1 MQPKHLI
8 TLILLSAVTYACGQT
23 LSSETRAEIE
33 NRLNQE
39 ISFQRLSIGRA
50 KIDSVALD
58 KKVLKLFMDSNFY
71 LGFSF
76 LRSSVCWYKLFYQA
90 IICIN
95 LQLVFGI
102 FTRQQILDISI

>member
-39 ISFQRLSIGRA
+39 ISTQRLSIGKA

-58 KKVLKLFMDSNFY
+58 KKVLKLFMDSNF
-71 LGFSF
+71 SF
-76 LRSSVCWYKLFYQA
+76 IPFREDNVQDLYKDIKDLLPSKYSKYKL
-90 IICIN
+90 
-95 LQLVFGI
+95 
-102 FTRQQILDISI
+102 QIYVV